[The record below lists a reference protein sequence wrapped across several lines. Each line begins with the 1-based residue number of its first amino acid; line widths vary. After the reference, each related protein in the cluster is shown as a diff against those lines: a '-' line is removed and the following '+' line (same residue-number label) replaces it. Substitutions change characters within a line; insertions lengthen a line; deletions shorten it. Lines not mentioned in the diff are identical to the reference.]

1 MLSQVRRSRQE
12 GLAAPQ
18 CLKHSAGC
26 SPVFS
31 TYDFAPFPPAFV
43 YAMQVE
49 MHYNQHGQSRGSA
62 LVIMQVTL
70 DSESTRSE
78 FMTH

>member
-1 MLSQVRRSRQE
+1 M
-12 GLAAPQ
+12 
-18 CLKHSAGC
+18 
-26 SPVFS
+26 FS

-49 MHYNQHGQSRGSA
+49 MHYNQHGQPQGSA

-78 FMTH
+78 FMPH